1 MKEFDRIKKSIIKLK
16 KTFNSE
22 KDRQIIVD
30 LNDVAS
36 ALMDIKE
43 VYEIKEK
50 RGNTNDFTFKI
61 Q

>member
-1 MKEFDRIKKSIIKLK
+1 MLEKMKEFDRIKKSIIKLK

-43 VYEIKEK
+43 V
-50 RGNTNDFTFKI
+50 
-61 Q
+61 